1 MTSGYLSSASFYI
14 FLIITIILI
23 FILCISNIVA
33 YGNILANDNIE
44 FNHTWAKILIAMNA
58 ILIAIAF
65 VIMIILIIKFYKG
78 RARVTGGG
86 AVGAAAAAA
95 AAAAGAPPAAAA
107 AAGAAAAAA
116 AAGAPPA
123 ATPIGPDIHNTG
135 MTISELK
142 GLMTGAID
150 PNDYPNQCSD
160 GSSELYCP
168 YASRNDRKINKL
180 YNQYTTE
187 GNPVNP
193 FAGAFR

>member
-33 YGNILANDNIE
+33 YGNILANDNVE
-44 FNHTWAKILIAMNA
+44 FNRTWAKILIGMNA

-65 VIMIILIIKFYKG
+65 IIMIILIVKFYKG
-78 RARVTGGG
+78 RKTTVPMAAARGTGGTG
-86 AVGAAAAAA
+86 TT
-95 AAAAGAPPAAAA
+95 GAPVD
-107 AAGAAAAAA
+107 
-116 AAGAPPA
+116 
-123 ATPIGPDIHNTG
+123 TPRGPNIHNTG
-135 MTISELK
+135 VTIEQLK

-150 PNDYPNQCSD
+150 ANDYPNQCSD

-168 YASRNDRKINKL
+168 YTTRNDKRLNKL

-187 GNPVNP
+187 GNPANP
-193 FAGAFR
+193 FAGAFM